1 MSSPSRTHAD
11 LLGRAHDLYRTLISA
26 PNWQQQTIDGQEAV
40 DGLQSFRVYR
50 RAAPSSV
57 SFKVVARVL
66 DGKDGIALRP
76 RNFGA
81 VLSGSSGRP
90 WDSIFDEVEVM
101 ERLDARTSLQRLT
114 MSKMLSSARDFIVIT
129 QTVATSTTFVSLST
143 SVPFSVDSP
152 AWMKSVLPFVRGQIN
167 LLAWVVERAAEWD
180 GLKITC
186 MLDTTPE
193 TGLGPAND
201 CEIVVNQIP
210 RSVGAAANHL
220 RNKGFLP
227 YILDYASYVRPLGE
241 TYDLK
246 NGTYGLQ
253 WEVLDASTPSEPSF
267 SHLGQ
272 SGVSILSSGSSSLQP
287 MVEIRID
294 YRRWVKAG
302 EGLDLK
308 FEANGRSTSEISV
321 EVAIDSEGGWK
332 ISCAGDDDR
341 VHAAFSLRL
350 SHTEV
355 PGVTVNG
362 AAISVIEMNP
372 APIEEGI
379 IRHGQADNPD
389 ENGNIDGG
397 SEDQLVSSG
406 SMGAELLRRSASLI
420 LEGETS
426 TVPTHV
432 SQTSGISLPIY
443 PHRFGESVIRA
454 FDLFNNLVF
463 DESFKHVSTQ
473 KDVCIFKKDVPD
485 LPDHP
490 TGILKGVGTYPVTDV
505 KSIWDIIA
513 VVQTAGARK
522 IWDTNFENDT
532 IVEQL
537 SANSFIIHAMNK
549 GVWPTSPRD
558 ATVVSTLVTGDSRI
572 QSLVRSVADDPIL
585 PPVKNGNVRAHV
597 DIAGWDIEALSD
609 ETIKITHIIQ
619 FDPKGWIPSSL
630 ISAVSTQLPLTVAAV
645 VDYLKRFGSPPYVIG
660 GLGSCEISR
669 VHYLHEKGQYELAV
683 NPKQRDL
690 NTTGLDQD
698 RYLRIRVDLK
708 TWSGGNIDVE
718 AVSGTSKVDVSVR
731 KSGKY
736 GDDGAILC
744 VKRPQ
749 DAETVVK
756 VRKGQPGSGIVVN
769 GQSVE
774 VNELSE
780 AGDAGALVVGS
791 LPVSIPTPRSHSP
804 VGFPT
809 KSLGWESPTGRLS
822 MSALVPGGLG
832 NWSSLADLAQAQDN
846 VDAEGGLSADMP
858 SVLSPAVVP
867 EQVPAVDKDKELRV
881 AGNAALGK
889 LLQLHKSARDWTL
902 VSALRSGLSI
912 HRKTPTA
919 IGQMPIMRG
928 TKVVEGFAPEE
939 VFSVIKAF
947 GCRKIWDDLLED
959 GKQMQYCGESTRV
972 AYLTMKGFFPLSRR
986 DLVTISADKV
996 ISIHPNTSSPTIATA
1011 ATSVP
1016 ESLLS
1021 PEILSAVAAEA
1032 GSKVRGTLAIGGW
1045 ILEPIDPYEA
1055 TQQHPIPSTRATVY
1069 YQVDL
1074 GGSVPQAIY
1083 GFMVGSAP
1091 KDPANVEAYLKSHGI
1106 PPYVLGLL
1114 ARDEISHGEQRQ
1126 GKLRVISQ
1134 DFDHGSNE
1142 FVAEFEFGSGWT
1154 ETSRAKG
1161 VGTVADHP
1169 QRSETFHME
1178 MDAPGTGT
1186 ESESED
1192 LEEPPLM
1199 LEIIVDLVRYPSGY
1213 HVKWETAKLSEAGV
1227 KSVPGTG
1234 PDLQIDIAEIL
1245 PPPTHSATHFPTS
1258 LSDSVGS
1265 SNGGTESTGYESG
1278 SESAGGAGLHVKGKR
1293 DGLGARNATTKVT
1306 PKNKVTKHSIKV
1318 RVLRSAIRHWE
1329 SVHRRGH
1336 SPVPPSEPCAFAG
1349 AIRVVASRSK
1359 KIGVAGMLSSAVGG
1373 ESTFTVMVN
1382 NKRVHIGK
1390 HGDTDLRAKEK
1401 ERLRKKISRG
1411 SFGTARSSVIGGS
1424 TADTAGSAGQPPL
1437 ASAKNILNGSFLFSR
1452 RRPKSSHSLVSGEE
1466 GGIEMKHPLRISSL
1480 PASSSSPSPDIL
1492 KQIPTGGTF
1501 GLLSPRSSLAA
1512 AGKRRASVATVFP
1525 TQEASSPK
1533 SDTLRSQHD
1542 IKMETPPPFRSDEAD
1557 SPHHQPGANNHSVE
1571 DARSRAA
1578 LTGHQHSEQWP
1589 STTYSL
1595 TFLFLCGAIA
1605 FLTGAVLRLF
1615 VVDPF
1620 STFPSTSMCP
1630 VPSKLPP
1637 IPTNKQQCP
1646 LVFCPP
1652 CPVCASPA
1660 ATATVTVTVTAS
1672 INTASEAV
1680 QTQVMVFH
1688 PEGVG
1693 DSSHREL

>member
-1 MSSPSRTHAD
+1 MESPYDLAILVPFSVDPREDLVSGNWKKEVTRSSLI
-11 LLGRAHDLYRTLISA
+11 LLSTG
-26 PNWQQQTIDGQEAV
+26 
-40 DGLQSFRVYR
+40 
-50 RAAPSSV
+50 
-57 SFKVVARVL
+57 
-66 DGKDGIALRP
+66 
-76 RNFGA
+76 
-81 VLSGSSGRP
+81 
-90 WDSIFDEVEVM
+90 DSIFDEVEVM

-114 MSKMLSSARDFIVIT
+114 MSKMLSRFELEPNIFLVKVVRIMNRFDTYSARDFIVIT

-152 AWMKSVLPFVRGQIN
+152 AWMKAVLPYIRGQIN
-167 LLAWVVERAAEWD
+167 LFAWVVERAAEWD

-186 MLDTTPE
+186 MLDTTPD
-193 TGLGPAND
+193 TGFGPASD

-210 RSVGAAANHL
+210 RSVGAAADHL

-253 WEVLDASTPSEPSF
+253 WEVLDASTPSEPNF

-272 SGVSILSSGSSSLQP
+272 SGTSIVSSGSSFVQP

-379 IRHGQADNPD
+379 IRHGQADDLD
-389 ENGNIDGG
+389 ENGDLDGG
-397 SEDQLVSSG
+397 SDDQLVSSA

-420 LEGETS
+420 LEGEVS
-426 TVPTHV
+426 CVPTHV

-454 FDLFNNLVF
+454 FDLFNNLLF

-473 KDVCIFKKDVPD
+473 KDVSIFKKDVPD

-490 TGILKGVGTYPVTDV
+490 TGILKGVGIYPVTDV

-558 ATVVSTLVTGDSRI
+558 ATVVSTIVTGDSRI
-572 QSLVRSVADDPIL
+572 QSLVRSVTDDPIL

-609 ETIKITHIIQ
+609 ETIKVTHIIQ

-669 VHYLHEKGQYELAV
+669 VHYSHEKGQYELAV
-683 NPKQRDL
+683 TPKQRDV
-690 NTTGLDQD
+690 NTADLDQD

-708 TWSGGNIDVE
+708 TWSGGNVDVE
-718 AVSGTSKVDVSVR
+718 AVSGTCKVDVSVR

-756 VRKGQPGSGIVVN
+756 VRKGLPGSGILVN

-774 VNELSE
+774 VNEFSE
-780 AGDAGALVVGS
+780 AFDTGGLVVGS

-809 KSLGWESPTGRLS
+809 KSLGWESPAGRLS

-832 NWSSLADLAQAQDN
+832 NWSSLTDLAQAQDN
-846 VDAEGGLSADMP
+846 AEAEEGLSAEMP

-867 EQVPAVDKDKELRV
+867 EPIPTVDKDKELRG

-889 LLQLHKSARDWTL
+889 LLQLHKSTRDWTL

-972 AYLTMKGFFPLSRR
+972 AYLTMKGFFPMSRR
-986 DLVTISADKV
+986 DLLTISADKV

-1114 ARDEISHGEQRQ
+1114 ARDEISHGEQRHE
-1126 GKLRVISQ
+1126 KLRVISQ

-1154 ETSRAKG
+1154 ETSRAKRG
-1161 VGTVADHP
+1161 GRLADHP

-1227 KSVPGTG
+1227 N
-1234 PDLQIDIAEIL
+1234 
-1245 PPPTHSATHFPTS
+1245 
-1258 LSDSVGS
+1258 

-1278 SESAGGAGLHVKGKR
+1278 SESAGGAGLHAKGKR

-1318 RVLRSAIRHWE
+1318 RVLRSAIRQWE

-1336 SPVPPSEPCAFAG
+1336 SPVPASDICAFAG
-1349 AIRVVASRSK
+1349 AIRVVASSSK

-1373 ESTFTVMVN
+1373 ENTFTVMVN

-1390 HGDTDLRAKEK
+1390 HGDADLRAREK

-1411 SFGTARSSVIGGS
+1411 SFGTARSSVTGGA
-1424 TADTAGSAGQPPL
+1424 TAEAAGSAGQTPL

-1492 KQIPTGGTF
+1492 KQLPTGGTF
-1501 GLLSPRSSLAA
+1501 GLLSPRSNLAA

-1533 SDTLRSQHD
+1533 TESLRSQREM
-1542 IKMETPPPFRSDEAD
+1542 KMETPPPFRSDEVD
-1557 SPHHQPGANNHSVE
+1557 SPHNQPGAKNHSVE
-1571 DARSRAA
+1571 DSPSRTP
-1578 LTGHQHSEQWP
+1578 LTAHEHSEQWT

-1595 TFLFLCGAIA
+1595 TFLFLCGTIA
-1605 FLTGAVLRLF
+1605 FLTGAILRLF

-1620 STFPSTSMCP
+1620 STFPSTSICP

-1637 IPTNKQQCP
+1637 VPTNKQQCP

-1672 INTASEAV
+1672 NNMASEAV
-1680 QTQVMVFH
+1680 ETQVMVFD

-1693 DSSHREL
+1693 DSGHREL